1 MKAYKRLSILCIA
14 VLLCALLPVLAGATS
29 PGDPPEAVDPN
40 AVYVSV
46 GGNDATGA
54 GSQGAP
60 YATLA
65 KAVEMA
71 AQQES
76 ATIYVMSNLTMSEC
90 ARFWAGDITITS
102 APGAETPYT
111 ISRGKDMESVN
122 DSVDPVQDMA
132 RGGYNPALIEVGNSA
147 RLTLENIILDDG
159 HFMAYTY
166 KGNAPYAS
174 AANPVFVQVDASR
187 GGNATDDDQS
197 NDHLRP
203 GSTMVGTTDV
213 SNSEIV
219 QDAII
224 ATYSGDATITLG
236 NGAVLQ
242 NYGGMSAVRVSGGTL
257 VMESGSKICDS
268 DNYTRIKGAPDSYG
282 PAGAV
287 WVQSGKVEMQEGS
300 SIENMN
306 GRAIYADGAG
316 SDVTVDGLIENI
328 TPNAKMWNSSDGFA
342 LHLRGGAKGVV
353 GGIIQNT
360 GNSTKGNSAVWVWNS
375 EGAHN
380 AGYQSSFILEEGAL
394 IQNIVGK
401 GVQLTGSYDAYVSIA
416 GKITGI
422 QGDQALN
429 INSGINANTADPGS
443 SPGTLKCVIE
453 STGEIINNNVANGA
467 VYIQTDKGILDIY
480 GKINNNIDPTNSD
493 CPGGI
498 WLAHNQHLSTV
509 TMYPGAEICNNS
521 ANKCGGI
528 MVSQCTFTMKGGT
541 ISGNIAR
548 NSTDE
553 SAGGVLVRNGGTFI
567 MEGGTIS
574 NNSSAGAG
582 GGIGV
587 RSSTWGRNSPSSA
600 QLLDGVIQDNIM
612 NVTVTGSVESGYV
625 VNGGTSN
632 DVSVVKESAANIS
645 CYLTI
650 GEDMTLGNPDVYMQ
664 KYDFTLLD
672 PQRGTKLG
680 NANTA
685 CETAVTTKYTDEYLT
700 DVKGSFWYQSEEDL
714 VLRLSGL
721 QYDTAKPLLVSIVE
735 TKADG
740 TPADGAEPTLQA
752 VSPDEDGVISLPLSD
767 NENGYAV
774 VFVQESQPSGIIT
787 VVPANLTA
795 YMGGEGGY
803 ESVVDE
809 EGNVVGEENTSLPR
823 PIFKVT
829 GPKGV
834 VLKSLTFKNKES
846 NNAWKLE
853 PASEGSSYYR
863 FVPVTGDT
871 EVRVQYDDGYGPVT
885 EDTFTPSIEGDVFK
899 EYTVTI
905 YSGNTSGNK
914 VEAGYGGNHYTVVTG
929 AGILTVRAVNNEQD
943 EAVTAIQETVTK
955 PASGSAVAVEPK
967 GGTTYTLN
975 DTDVQLP
982 HDAAPSLLFDDIIED
997 EGSTARTD
1005 ALKDKADDTI
1015 GSESE
1020 NRQYQIKY
1028 LDLVDANNGNAWIT
1042 SSKGI
1047 DIYWAYPAGTSSSTE
1062 FTLLHFEGLHR
1073 DGANSGY
1080 NVSDINSVDPE
1091 ELTIEKTA
1099 NGIKFHVEPGS
1110 FSPFA
1115 LVWEEAAVTPPVTPS
1130 EPADPDDTGVSDLL
1144 DTENHNQYLF
1154 GYPEGTFGP
1163 DQNMTRAEVAQMFYN
1178 LLVDKNVA
1186 ITASFEDVPADAWY
1200 AKSVN
1205 TLASMGIISG
1215 VGENRFEPERSITRA
1230 EFTSMAMKFTKGALD
1245 GTNVF
1250 SDVHS
1255 GDWFYEAVVGSIQYG
1270 WIEGYEDGTFRPE
1283 NRITRVEV
1291 TSIVNKMLGR
1301 FADREFVAGHADELN
1316 SFSDVTST
1324 HWGYYHIV
1332 EATNSHRYT
1341 KPSTNVET
1349 WTGLK

>member
-1 MKAYKRLSILCIA
+1 MMKAYKRLSILCIA

-29 PGDPPEAVDPN
+29 PEDPPEAVDPN

-65 KAVEMA
+65 KAVEVA
-71 AQQES
+71 DDG
-76 ATIYVMSNLTMSEC
+76 ATIYVMSNLEMTEC
-90 ARFWAGDITITS
+90 ARYYGKDLTITS
-102 APGAETPYT
+102 GEGGPYT
-111 ISRGKDMESVN
+111 VTRSDEFDILPDT
-122 DSVDPVQDMA
+122 A
-132 RGGYNPALIEVGNSA
+132 RSWYNPAMIEVGSTEGRGTA
-147 RLTLENIILDDG
+147 SLTLTNITFDDDG
-159 HFMAYTY
+159 KKEGEYFIQADSEGDGET
-166 KGNAPYAS
+166 
-174 AANPVFVQVDASR
+174 VF
-187 GGNATDDDQS
+187 GKETIG
-197 NDHLRP
+197 H
-203 GSTMVGTTDV
+203 GK
-213 SNSEIV
+213 IV

-224 ATYSGDATITLG
+224 ATYNGTGTITLG
-236 NGAVLQ
+236 EGTVLK
-242 NYGGMSAVRVSGGTL
+242 NYGGMSAVRLSDGEL
-257 VMESGSKICDS
+257 VMKSGSVIMD
-268 DNYTRIKGAPDSYG
+268 DEDLPARTKGTAIQGAETGLYG

-287 WVQSGKVEMQEGS
+287 WMQGGTIIMEEGS
-300 SIENMN
+300 EITDID
-306 GRAIYADGAG
+306 GRAIYNEAG
-316 SDVTVDGLIENI
+316 NATINGTIAGI
-328 TPNAKMWNSSDGFA
+328 KPNSAMWQGT
-342 LHLRGGAKGVV
+342 GGVV
-353 GGIIQNT
+353 MHMRVNAIAT
-360 GNSTKGNSAVWVWNS
+360 FSPTAV
-375 EGAHN
+375 
-380 AGYQSSFILEEGAL
+380 ID
-394 IQNIVGK
+394 GK
-401 GVQLTGSYDAYVSIA
+401 GVTLKGSGIGVLGGCKLTMEEGSLIKNYNAGNVLDIGGEAYLNGEITGLTGGGHAIVCQNWDTDGTHYIRIGKSGYIHDNVCAYGVIYL
-416 GKITGI
+416 
-422 QGDQALN
+422 QGA
-429 INSGINANTADPGS
+429 SG
-443 SPGTLKCVIE
+443 VI
-453 STGEIINNNVANGA
+453 
-467 VYIQTDKGILDIY
+467 DIY
-480 GKINNNIDPTNSD
+480 GKINDNISTDRGGALVLANNGTHVD
-493 CPGGI
+493 
-498 WLAHNQHLSTV
+498 AY
-509 TMYPGAEICNNS
+509 MYDGAEMCRNVS
-521 ANKCGGI
+521 YQTGGAV
-528 MVSQCTFTMKGGT
+528 MVSCGTFTMKGGT
-541 ISGNIAR
+541 ISDNISGAGNVGEE
-548 NSTDE
+548 DKVG
-553 SAGGVLVRNGGTFI
+553 GGVYVRRGGQFIMNGGTIADNFAAGAGGNLSVST
-567 MEGGTIS
+567 ETYNSVPDTTYGPAYVQLNGGTIS
-574 NNSSAGAG
+574 
-582 GGIGV
+582 
-587 RSSTWGRNSPSSA
+587 
-600 QLLDGVIQDNIM
+600 
-612 NVTVTGSVESGYV
+612 
-625 VNGGTSN
+625 GGTMNAEVTQAEDGSYTATGGQTN
-632 DVSVVKESAANIS
+632 DLSVTSDVYGKITN
-645 CYLTI
+645 YLTVS
-650 GEDMTLGNPDVYMQ
+650 ENATVGNPNVYMQ

-680 NANTA
+680 NAATA
-685 CETAVTTKYTDEYLT
+685 CETAVKNKYSRQYLT

-714 VLRLSGL
+714 VLRLSDL
-721 QYDTAKPLLVSIVE
+721 KYDETKPLLVSIVE

-740 TPADGAEPTLQA
+740 TPADGAELTLQA
-752 VSPDEDGVISLPLSD
+752 VSSDEDGVISLPLSG

-774 VFVQESQPSGIIT
+774 VFVQEQDASGIIT

-795 YMGGEGGY
+795 YMGGNGGY

-809 EGNVVGEENTSLPR
+809 NGNVVEEGSSSLPR
-823 PIFKVT
+823 PIFKVA
-829 GPKGV
+829 GPENVALG
-834 VLKSLTFKNKES
+834 SLTFKNEES
-846 NNAWKLE
+846 GNAWKLV

-863 FVPVTGDT
+863 FEKVQGDK
-871 EVRVQYDDGYGPVT
+871 EVRVQYDDGDGPVT
-885 EDTFTPSIEGDVFK
+885 EDHFTPASECDVFK

-905 YSGNTSGNK
+905 YSGNTSGDN
-914 VEAGYGGNHYTVVTG
+914 VEAGNGGKHYTVITG

-943 EAVTAIQETVTK
+943 EAVTKIQESVTT
-955 PASGSAVAVEPK
+955 PTSGSAVAVEPE

-975 DTDVQLP
+975 NTDVQLP
-982 HDAAPSLLFDDIIED
+982 ADAVPSLLFDDIIEN
-997 EGSTARTD
+997 EGSTDRTD
-1005 ALKDKADDTI
+1005 ALKAKADKKI

-1020 NRQYQIKY
+1020 NRQYEIKY

-1042 SSKGI
+1042 SRNGI

-1062 FTLLHFEGLHR
+1062 FTLLHFKGLHR

-1091 ELTIEKTA
+1091 EVTIEKTA
-1099 NGIKFHVEPGS
+1099 NGIKFHVKSGS

-1316 SFSDVTST
+1316 AFSDVTST

-1332 EATNSHRYT
+1332 EATNSHTYT

-1349 WTGLK
+1349 WTELK

>member
-40 AVYVSV
+40 AVYVRAD
-46 GGNDATGA
+46 GRDDGA
-54 GSQGAP
+54 GSQEDP

-71 AQQES
+71 DDGD
-76 ATIYVMSNLTMSEC
+76 TIYVMSDLVSNTVARVWDRSLTIASEPQ
-90 ARFWAGDITITS
+90 AMTENNGEAFV
-102 APGAETPYT
+102 
-111 ISRGKDMESVN
+111 ISRADNFNQTM
-122 DSVDPVQDMA
+122 DSA
-132 RGGYNPALIEVGNSA
+132 RSSYNPAMIEVGGETSNDIVAS
-147 RLTLENIILDDG
+147 LLLENIVLDDAG
-159 HFMAYTY
+159 ET
-166 KGNAPYAS
+166 GAS
-174 AANPVFVQVDASR
+174 KEASELYFIQAQGS
-187 GGNATDDDQS
+187 GGVTGEIS
-197 NDHLRP
+197 N
-203 GSTMVGTTDV
+203 T
-213 SNSEIV
+213 EIV
-219 QDAII
+219 QDAIV
-224 ATYSGDATITLG
+224 ATYNGKGNITLG
-236 NGAVLQ
+236 EGAVLK
-242 NYGGMSAVRVSGGTL
+242 NFGGMSAVRLSGGQLTML
-257 VMESGSKICDS
+257 EGSLICD
-268 DNYTRIKGAPDSYG
+268 DTVTTRVKGKLPADIAKDDTAYYG
-282 PAGAV
+282 PAGAIWLQGGTIV
-287 WVQSGKVEMQEGS
+287 MEPGS
-300 SIENMN
+300 KINN
-306 GRAIYADGAG
+306 VVGRAIYNEAGIATIGGTISNCKAIGKTMWQSNNGDNSTPGYVVYLRMGA
-316 SDVTVDGLIENI
+316 TMTLTETGLIEDTAETPVKQNGSSIYIMGGSELI
-328 TPNAKMWNSSDGFA
+328 TEDGSIIRKMAPSDRIISGIGEA
-342 LHLRGGAKGVV
+342 YGDINGEVYGCKPGY
-353 GGIIQNT
+353 GIITFQ
-360 GNSTKGNSAVWVWNS
+360 
-375 EGAHN
+375 GA
-380 AGYQSSFILEEGAL
+380 SEEGPYYAKIGPSASL
-394 IQNIVGK
+394 HDNTCWY
-401 GVQLTGSYDAYVSIA
+401 GVIYVQ
-416 GKITGI
+416 T
-422 QGDQALN
+422 
-429 INSGINANTADPGS
+429 
-443 SPGTLKCVIE
+443 PGTI
-453 STGEIINNNVANGA
+453 
-467 VYIQTDKGILDIY
+467 DFY
-480 GKINNNIDPTNSD
+480 GKIYNNINTTVG
-493 CPGGI
+493 GGI
-498 WLAHNQHLSTV
+498 VLANNGTGAKV
-509 TMYPGAEICNNS
+509 TMYPGAEITNNVLD
-521 ANKCGGI
+521 CGGGAGEN
-528 MVSQCTFTMKGGT
+528 GG
-541 ISGNIAR
+541 
-548 NSTDE
+548 
-553 SAGGVLVRNGGTFI
+553 GGVSVRCGTFI

-574 NNSSAGAG
+574 NNIVTAKGSGAG
-582 GGIGV
+582 VQVLRGGSFIMNGGEITGNATAGLGGGV
-587 RSSTWGRNSPSSA
+587 SYNGKDEWNLKPTVQIYG
-600 QLLDGVIQDNIM
+600 GTITDNKM
-612 NVTVTGSVESGYV
+612 NVTVSESEGVYTV
-625 VNGGTSN
+625 TGGTSN
-632 DVSVVKESAANIS
+632 DLAVLNTEVVSYGSATDRYYKVSEDA
-645 CYLTI
+645 TI
-650 GEDMTLGNPDVYMQ
+650 GNPDVYMQ

-680 NANTA
+680 NAATA
-685 CETAVTTKYTDEYLT
+685 CETAVTNKYGTNPLYLSV
-700 DVKGSFWYQSEEDL
+700 VKGSFWYQSEEDL
-714 VLRLSGL
+714 VLRLSDL
-721 QYDTAKPLLVSIVE
+721 KYDETKPLLVSIVE

-740 TPADGAEPTLQA
+740 TRADGAEPTLQA
-752 VSPDEDGVISLPLSD
+752 VSPDEDGVISLPLSG

-774 VFVQESQPSGIIT
+774 VFVQEQDASGIIT

-795 YMGGEGGY
+795 YMGGNGGY

-809 EGNVVGEENTSLPR
+809 DGNVVEEGSSSLPR

-834 VLKSLTFKNKES
+834 DLKSLTFKNKES
-846 NNAWKLE
+846 NNAWELE

-863 FVPVTGDT
+863 FEPVSGDT

-905 YSGNTSGNK
+905 YSGGTSGD
-914 VEAGYGGNHYTVVTG
+914 VEAGNGDDYYTVVTG

-975 DTDVQLP
+975 ATDVQLP
-982 HDAAPSLLFDDIIED
+982 DDAVPSLLFDDIIED
-997 EGSTARTD
+997 EGSTDRTD
-1005 ALKDKADDTI
+1005 ALKAKADEKI

-1020 NRQYQIKY
+1020 NRQYEIKY

-1047 DIYWAYPAGTSSSTE
+1047 YIYWAYPAGTSSSTE

-1080 NVSDINSVDPE
+1080 DVSDIKSVVPE
-1091 ELTIEKTA
+1091 KVMIEKTA

-1316 SFSDVTST
+1316 AFSDVTST

-1332 EATNSHRYT
+1332 EATNSHTYT

-1349 WTGLK
+1349 WTELK

>member
-29 PGDPPEAVDPN
+29 PEDPPEAVDPN
-40 AVYVSV
+40 AVYVRAD
-46 GGNDATGA
+46 GRDDGA
-54 GSQGAP
+54 GSQEDP

-65 KAVEMA
+65 KAVEKA
-71 AQQES
+71 DDG
-76 ATIYVMSNLTMSEC
+76 ATIYVMSNLEMTEC
-90 ARFWAGDITITS
+90 ARYYGKDLTITS
-102 APGAETPYT
+102 GEGGPYT
-111 ISRGKDMESVN
+111 VTRSDEFDMLSDN
-122 DSVDPVQDMA
+122 A
-132 RGGYNPALIEVGNSA
+132 RSWYNPAMIEVDSTKGPNTAS
-147 RLTLENIILDDG
+147 LILSNIILDDNNLHQG
-159 HFMAYTY
+159 EYYIQA
-166 KGNAPYAS
+166 
-174 AANPVFVQVDASR
+174 Q
-187 GGNATDDDQS
+187 
-197 NDHLRP
+197 
-203 GSTMVGTTDV
+203 
-213 SNSEIV
+213 NSEGHVGESVFGDLTISHGNIA
-219 QDAII
+219 QDAMI
-224 ATYSGDATITLG
+224 ATYNGVGTITLED
-236 NGAVLQ
+236 GAILK
-242 NYGGMSAVRVSGGTL
+242 NFGGMSAVRLSDGTL
-257 VMESGSKICDS
+257 IMKSGSKIIDDS
-268 DNYTRIKGAPDSYG
+268 DVTRTKGSEITGAENGLYG

-287 WVQSGKVEMQEGS
+287 WMQGGTIIMEEGS
-300 SIENMN
+300 EIADID
-306 GRAIYADGAG
+306 GRAIYNEDGNATINGTIAG
-316 SDVTVDGLIENI
+316 IK
-328 TPNAKMWNSSDGFA
+328 PNSAMWQGT
-342 LHLRGGAKGVV
+342 GGVV
-353 GGIIQNT
+353 MHMRSEAKATFGPT
-360 GNSTKGNSAVWVWNS
+360 AV
-375 EGAHN
+375 
-380 AGYQSSFILEEGAL
+380 ID
-394 IQNIVGK
+394 GK
-401 GVQLTGSYDAYVSIA
+401 GVTLSGSGISVLGGCELTMEEGSVITGYEKGNVLDIGGTAYLNGEITGLTGSGHAIVAQSSSNHYIRIGETANIHHNRCSYGVIY
-416 GKITGI
+416 T
-422 QGDQALN
+422 QGN
-429 INSGINANTADPGS
+429 N
-443 SPGTLKCVIE
+443 
-453 STGEIINNNVANGA
+453 GEIH
-467 VYIQTDKGILDIY
+467 IY
-480 GKINNNIDPTNSD
+480 GKINDNISADRGGALVLANNGSHVD
-493 CPGGI
+493 
-498 WLAHNQHLSTV
+498 AY
-509 TMYPGAEICNNS
+509 MYDGAEMCRNVS
-521 ANKCGGI
+521 YQTGGAV
-528 MVSQCTFTMKGGT
+528 MVSCGTFT
-541 ISGNIAR
+541 
-548 NSTDE
+548 
-553 SAGGVLVRNGGTFI
+553 

-574 NNSSAGAG
+574 DNISGAG
-582 GGIGV
+582 NVDEEDKVGGGV
-587 RSSTWGRNSPSSA
+587 YVRRGG
-600 QLLDGVIQDNIM
+600 QFIM
-612 NVTVTGSVESGYV
+612 NGGTISDNASPNAGGNIAIVTEDYNGGSGYV
-625 VNGGTSN
+625 ELNGGTITGGKMNVQLSGSDEEGYTCTGGEGN
-632 DVSVVKESAANIS
+632 DIAVTGGNGSMAR
-645 CYLTI
+645 YLTVS
-650 GEDMTLGNPDVYMQ
+650 EDMTLGNPDVYMQ
-664 KYDFTLLD
+664 KYGFTLID

-680 NANTA
+680 NAATA
-685 CETAVTTKYTDEYLT
+685 CEEAVTTKYANEYLT

-714 VLRLSGL
+714 VLRLSDL
-721 QYDTAKPLLVSIVE
+721 KYDETKPLLVSIVE

-740 TPADGAEPTLQA
+740 TPADGAEFTLQA

-767 NENGYAV
+767 NEKGYAV
-774 VFVQESQPSGIIT
+774 VFVQEKQPSGIIT

-795 YMGGEGGY
+795 YMGGDGGY

-829 GPKGV
+829 GPENV
-834 VLKSLTFKNKES
+834 DLKTLIFENEESKNT
-846 NNAWKLE
+846 WKLE

-863 FVPVTGDT
+863 FVPVKGDT
-871 EVRVQYDDGYGPVT
+871 EVRVQYDGGDVPVT
-885 EDTFTPSIEGDVFK
+885 EDHFTPALEGDVFK

-905 YSGNTSGNK
+905 YSGNTSGDN
-914 VEAGYGGNHYTVVTG
+914 VEAGYGGKHYTVITG

-943 EAVTAIQETVTK
+943 EAVTEIQESVTT
-955 PASGSAVAVEPK
+955 PTSGSAVAVEPE

-975 DTDVQLP
+975 NTDVQLP
-982 HDAAPSLLFDDIIED
+982 DDAVPSLLFDDIIEN

-1005 ALKDKADDTI
+1005 ALKAKADDVI
-1015 GSESE
+1015 GNESE
-1020 NRQYQIKY
+1020 NRQYEIKY

-1042 SSKGI
+1042 SSNGI

-1062 FTLLHFEGLHR
+1062 FTLLHFKGLHR

-1080 NVSDINSVDPE
+1080 DVSDINSVVPE
-1091 ELTIEKTA
+1091 KVTIEKTA

-1230 EFTSMAMKFTKGALD
+1230 EFTSMAMKFTKGAQD

-1250 SDVHS
+1250 SDVRS

-1332 EATNSHRYT
+1332 EATNSHTYT

-1349 WTGLK
+1349 WTELK

>member
-1 MKAYKRLSILCIA
+1 MKAYKRLGILCIA

-29 PGDPPEAVDPN
+29 PGDPPEAVDLN

-46 GGNDATGA
+46 NGDDDGD
-54 GSQGAP
+54 GSQESP

-65 KAVEMA
+65 KAVEVA
-71 AQQES
+71 DDG
-76 ATIYVMSNLTMSEC
+76 ATIYVMSNLEMTEC
-90 ARFWAGDITITS
+90 ARYYGKDLTITS
-102 APGAETPYT
+102 GEGGPYT
-111 ISRGKDMESVN
+111 VTRSDEFDMLSDN
-122 DSVDPVQDMA
+122 A
-132 RGGYNPALIEVGNSA
+132 RSWYNPAMIEVGSTEGRGTA
-147 RLTLENIILDDG
+147 SLTLTNITFDDDG
-159 HFMAYTY
+159 KKEGEYFIQADSEGDGET
-166 KGNAPYAS
+166 
-174 AANPVFVQVDASR
+174 VF
-187 GGNATDDDQS
+187 GKETIG
-197 NDHLRP
+197 H
-203 GSTMVGTTDV
+203 GK
-213 SNSEIV
+213 IV

-224 ATYSGDATITLG
+224 ATYNGTGTITLG
-236 NGAVLQ
+236 EGTVLK
-242 NYGGMSAVRVSGGTL
+242 NYGGMSAVRLSDGTL
-257 VMESGSKICDS
+257 IMKAGSTILDDTVTDRS
-268 DNYTRIKGAPDSYG
+268 KGTTIQGANIDYYG

-287 WVQSGKVEMQEGS
+287 WMQGGTIIMEDGS
-300 SIENMN
+300 KICDIV
-306 GRAIYADGAG
+306 GRAIYNEAG
-316 SDVTVDGLIENI
+316 NATINGEINGVQSDPDD
-328 TPNAKMWNSSDGFA
+328 NSDKKGDIWWGDS
-342 LHLRGGAKGVV
+342 GVV
-353 GGIIQNT
+353 MHMRSEAKATFSSTGKIDGEGVTLSGSGIAVLGGCELT
-360 GNSTKGNSAVWVWNS
+360 M
-375 EGAHN
+375 
-380 AGYQSSFILEEGAL
+380 EEGSVITGYENGSAL
-394 IQNIVGK
+394 DIGGTAYLNGEITG
-401 GVQLTGSYDAYVSIA
+401 LTGSGHAIVAQSSSNHYIRIGETANIHHNRCSYGVIY
-416 GKITGI
+416 T
-422 QGDQALN
+422 QGSN
-429 INSGINANTADPGS
+429 
-443 SPGTLKCVIE
+443 
-453 STGEIINNNVANGA
+453 GEIH
-467 VYIQTDKGILDIY
+467 IY
-480 GKINNNIDPTNSD
+480 GKINDNISADRGGALVLANNGTHVD
-493 CPGGI
+493 
-498 WLAHNQHLSTV
+498 AY
-509 TMYPGAEICNNS
+509 MYDGAEMCRNVS
-521 ANKCGGI
+521 YQTGGAV
-528 MVSQCTFTMKGGT
+528 MVSCGTFTMKGGT
-541 ISGNIAR
+541 ISDNISGAGNVGEE
-548 NSTDE
+548 DKVG
-553 SAGGVLVRNGGTFI
+553 GGVYVRRGGQFI
-567 MEGGTIS
+567 MNGGTIS
-574 NNSSAGAG
+574 DNASPNAG
-582 GGIGV
+582 G
-587 RSSTWGRNSPSSA
+587 
-600 QLLDGVIQDNIM
+600 NIAI
-612 NVTVTGSVESGYV
+612 VTEDYNGGSGYV
-625 VNGGTSN
+625 ELNGGTITGGKMDVQLSGSDEEGYTCTGGEGN
-632 DVSVVKESAANIS
+632 DIAVTGGNGSMVR
-645 CYLTI
+645 YLTVS
-650 GEDMTLGNPDVYMQ
+650 EDMTLGNPDVYMQ

-680 NANTA
+680 NAATA
-685 CETAVTTKYTDEYLT
+685 CETAVTSEYGSQPLYLSV
-700 DVKGSFWYQSEEDL
+700 VKGSFWYQSEEDL

-735 TKADG
+735 TKEDG

-752 VSPDEDGVISLPLSD
+752 VSPDEDGVISLPLSG

-774 VFVQESQPSGIIT
+774 VFVQEQDASGIIT

-795 YMGGEGGY
+795 YMGGNGGY

-809 EGNVVGEENTSLPR
+809 NGNVVEEGSSSLPR

-829 GPKGV
+829 GPKDV
-834 VLKSLTFKNKES
+834 DLKSLTFKNKES
-846 NNAWKLE
+846 NNAWKLV
-853 PASEGSSYYR
+853 PASTGSSYYR
-863 FVPVTGDT
+863 FEKVTGDT
-871 EVRVQYDDGYGPVT
+871 EVRVQYDGGDGPVT
-885 EDTFTPSIEGDVFK
+885 EDHFTPASEDDVFK

-905 YSGNTSGNK
+905 YSGGTSGD
-914 VEAGYGGNHYTVVTG
+914 VEAGNGDDYYTVVTG

-943 EAVTAIQETVTK
+943 EAVTAIQESVTT
-955 PASGSAVAVEPK
+955 PASGSAVAVEPE

-975 DTDVQLP
+975 ATDVQLP
-982 HDAAPSLLFDDIIED
+982 DDAVPSLLFDDIIED
-997 EGSTARTD
+997 EGSTDRTD
-1005 ALKDKADDTI
+1005 ALKAKADDTI

-1042 SSKGI
+1042 SSSGI

-1062 FTLLHFEGLHR
+1062 FTLLHFKGLHR

-1080 NVSDINSVDPE
+1080 NVSDINSVVPE
-1091 ELTIEKTA
+1091 KVTIEKTA

-1316 SFSDVTST
+1316 AFSDVTST

-1332 EATNSHRYT
+1332 EATNSHTYT

-1349 WTGLK
+1349 WTELK

>member
-29 PGDPPEAVDPN
+29 PEDPPEAVDPN
-40 AVYVSV
+40 AVYVRAD
-46 GGNDATGA
+46 GRDDGA
-54 GSQGAP
+54 GSQEDP

-65 KAVEMA
+65 KAVEKA
-71 AQQES
+71 DDG
-76 ATIYVMSNLTMSEC
+76 ATIYVMSNLEMTEC
-90 ARFWAGDITITS
+90 ARYYGKDLTITS
-102 APGAETPYT
+102 GEGGPYT
-111 ISRGKDMESVN
+111 VTRSDEFDMLSDN
-122 DSVDPVQDMA
+122 A
-132 RGGYNPALIEVGNSA
+132 RSWYNPAMIEVDSTKGPNTAS
-147 RLTLENIILDDG
+147 LILSNIILDDNNLHQG
-159 HFMAYTY
+159 EYYIQA
-166 KGNAPYAS
+166 
-174 AANPVFVQVDASR
+174 Q
-187 GGNATDDDQS
+187 
-197 NDHLRP
+197 
-203 GSTMVGTTDV
+203 
-213 SNSEIV
+213 NSEGHVGESVFGDLTISHGNIA
-219 QDAII
+219 QDAMI
-224 ATYSGDATITLG
+224 ATYNGVGTITLED
-236 NGAVLQ
+236 GAILK
-242 NYGGMSAVRVSGGTL
+242 NFGGMSAVRLSDGTL
-257 VMESGSKICDS
+257 IMKSGSKIIDDS
-268 DNYTRIKGAPDSYG
+268 DVTRTKGSEITGAENGLYG

-287 WVQSGKVEMQEGS
+287 WMQGGTIIMEEGS
-300 SIENMN
+300 EIADID
-306 GRAIYADGAG
+306 GRAIYNEDGNATINGTIAG
-316 SDVTVDGLIENI
+316 IK
-328 TPNAKMWNSSDGFA
+328 PNSAMWQGT
-342 LHLRGGAKGVV
+342 GGVV
-353 GGIIQNT
+353 MHMRSEAKATFGPT
-360 GNSTKGNSAVWVWNS
+360 AV
-375 EGAHN
+375 
-380 AGYQSSFILEEGAL
+380 ID
-394 IQNIVGK
+394 GK
-401 GVQLTGSYDAYVSIA
+401 GVTLSGSGISVLGGCELTMEEGSVITGYEKGNVLDIGGTAYLNGEITGLTGSGHAIVAQSSSNHYIRIGETANIHHNRCSYGVIY
-416 GKITGI
+416 T
-422 QGDQALN
+422 QGN
-429 INSGINANTADPGS
+429 N
-443 SPGTLKCVIE
+443 
-453 STGEIINNNVANGA
+453 GEIH
-467 VYIQTDKGILDIY
+467 IY
-480 GKINNNIDPTNSD
+480 GKINDNISADRGGALVLANNGSHVD
-493 CPGGI
+493 
-498 WLAHNQHLSTV
+498 AY
-509 TMYPGAEICNNS
+509 MYDGAEMCRNVS
-521 ANKCGGI
+521 YQTGGAV
-528 MVSQCTFTMKGGT
+528 MVSCGTFT
-541 ISGNIAR
+541 
-548 NSTDE
+548 
-553 SAGGVLVRNGGTFI
+553 

-574 NNSSAGAG
+574 DNISGAG
-582 GGIGV
+582 NVDEEDKVGGGV
-587 RSSTWGRNSPSSA
+587 YVRRGG
-600 QLLDGVIQDNIM
+600 QFIM
-612 NVTVTGSVESGYV
+612 NGGTISDNASPNAGGNIAIVTEDYNGGSGYV
-625 VNGGTSN
+625 ELNGGTITGGKMNVQLSGSDEEGYTCTGGEGN
-632 DVSVVKESAANIS
+632 DIAVTGGNGSMAR
-645 CYLTI
+645 YLTVS
-650 GEDMTLGNPDVYMQ
+650 EDMTLGNPDVYMQ
-664 KYDFTLLD
+664 KYGFTLID

-680 NANTA
+680 NAATA
-685 CETAVTTKYTDEYLT
+685 CEEAVTTKYANEYLT

-714 VLRLSGL
+714 VLRLSDL
-721 QYDTAKPLLVSIVE
+721 KYDETKPLLVSIVE

-740 TPADGAEPTLQA
+740 TPADGAEFTLQA

-767 NENGYAV
+767 NEKGYAV
-774 VFVQESQPSGIIT
+774 VFVQEKQPSGIIT

-795 YMGGEGGY
+795 YMGGDGGY

-829 GPKGV
+829 GPENV
-834 VLKSLTFKNKES
+834 DLKTLIFENEESKNT
-846 NNAWKLE
+846 WKLE

-863 FVPVTGDT
+863 FVPVKGDT
-871 EVRVQYDDGYGPVT
+871 EVRVQYDGGDVPVT
-885 EDTFTPSIEGDVFK
+885 EDHFTPALEGDVFK

-905 YSGNTSGNK
+905 YSGNTSGDN
-914 VEAGYGGNHYTVVTG
+914 VEAGYGGKHYTVITG

-943 EAVTAIQETVTK
+943 EAVTEIQESVTT
-955 PASGSAVAVEPK
+955 PTSGSAVAVEPE

-975 DTDVQLP
+975 NTDVQLP
-982 HDAAPSLLFDDIIED
+982 DDAVPSLLFDDIIEN

-1005 ALKDKADDTI
+1005 ALKAKADDVI
-1015 GSESE
+1015 GNESE
-1020 NRQYQIKY
+1020 NRQYEIKY

-1042 SSKGI
+1042 SSNGI

-1062 FTLLHFEGLHR
+1062 FTLLHFKGLHR

-1080 NVSDINSVDPE
+1080 DVSDINSVVPE
-1091 ELTIEKTA
+1091 KVTIEKTA

-1250 SDVHS
+1250 SDVRS

-1332 EATNSHRYT
+1332 EATNSHTYT

-1349 WTGLK
+1349 WTELK